1 MSSKTRV
8 IISIVISAVLLGMVV
23 SYLIRAQIPSEAIDW
38 VLWCAMVVF
47 GFSAILRI
55 ALLAK
60 SLKSYEEE

>member
-1 MSSKTRV
+1 MSGKTRV

-38 VLWCAMVVF
+38 VMWIAMVVF
-47 GFSAILRI
+47 GISAILRI

-60 SLKSYEEE
+60 SLKSSEEE